1 MSKNYCLMKS
11 ELDFWTINQQEKVVS
26 KGASWDGIRNYQAT
40 KNLIKDTVFVSIKI
54 CKKS

>member
-1 MSKNYCLMKS
+1 MKS